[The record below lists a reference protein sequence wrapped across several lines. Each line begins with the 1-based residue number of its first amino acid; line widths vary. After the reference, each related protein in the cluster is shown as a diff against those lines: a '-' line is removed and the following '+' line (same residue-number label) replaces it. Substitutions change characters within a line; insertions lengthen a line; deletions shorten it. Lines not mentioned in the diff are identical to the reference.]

1 MAGVPGVAAVP
12 QKANSRAANAERE
25 AEAALKE
32 LGAQIHRDDN
42 GQVLGVWINDP
53 RFADEHIVQL
63 RTLSWSKTSSTG
75 PPPVDDSYP
84 ALGVFGTQVTVTGLE
99 QIQGM
104 TQFTYLALTNNT
116 DITDDSLE
124 RLKGLTK
131 IKRLNLR
138 GTSITDDGLKRLKR
152 LTDLEQLNLSGTK
165 VTDAGLK
172 HLNTLTSLEELR
184 PAFCS

>member
-1 MAGVPGVAAVP
+1 MKRSKPFRRKTPRFCWLVFLVAGLLVLPSAGLSLSASPPTSAGAVAGVPGVA
-12 QKANSRAANAERE
+12 
-25 AEAALKE
+25 
-32 LGAQIHRDDN
+32 
-42 GQVLGVWINDP
+42 
-53 RFADEHIVQL
+53 IVQL

-172 HLNTLTSLEELR
+172 RLNTLTSLEELR